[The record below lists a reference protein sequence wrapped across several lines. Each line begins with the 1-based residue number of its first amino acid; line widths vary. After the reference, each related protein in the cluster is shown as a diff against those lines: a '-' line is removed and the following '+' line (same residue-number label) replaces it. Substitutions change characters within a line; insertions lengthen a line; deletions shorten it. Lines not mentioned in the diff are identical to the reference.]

1 MIDNI
6 LKLLTP
12 KNSIIFV
19 TSNMTIRQGIEK
31 FRAHGYTALPV
42 LNEDGTYFGVLTEGD
57 FLWNIIDNNYTDVK
71 ELEDTTVDKI
81 IRKKVPSCSVSV
93 SYDELKEII
102 TNNNFVPIVDDRNI
116 FMGIITRKS
125 VINFLK
131 S

>member
-1 MIDNI
+1 MIENI

-12 KNSIIFV
+12 KNNVVYVNSK
-19 TSNMTIRQGIEK
+19 MTVRQGIEK

-42 LNEDGTYFGVLTEGD
+42 LNDNGTYCGVITEGD
-57 FLWNIIDNNYTDVK
+57 FLWNIIDNNYTDIK
-71 ELEDTTVDKI
+71 ELEDITVDKI
-81 IRKKVPSCSVSV
+81 IRKEVPSCSVNV
-93 SYDELKEII
+93 SYEELKEII